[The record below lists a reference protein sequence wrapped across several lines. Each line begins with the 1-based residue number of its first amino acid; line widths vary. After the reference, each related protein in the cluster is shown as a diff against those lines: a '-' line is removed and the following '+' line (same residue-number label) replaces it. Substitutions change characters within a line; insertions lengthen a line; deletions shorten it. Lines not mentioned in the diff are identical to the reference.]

1 MVHIIHFYIIYP
13 SRTDLQ
19 IGLSRKL
26 NILVREKSMDQKA
39 EISSGLSIH

>member
-1 MVHIIHFYIIYP
+1 MVHIIHFHIIYP
-13 SRTDLQ
+13 SGTDPQ

-39 EISSGLSIH
+39 EISLRLSIH